1 MFETNNKII
10 IVDDKKEDLQTLAEV
25 FLNTGVGCKTILY
38 DSLYN
43 EQLKGVRIAFFD
55 INITNKAIDI
65 NQKEFNYKTDP
76 SLSSAFNDLAV
87 AIEGC
92 IHKDNGPFALI
103 FWSSNTNLIDNF
115 KEFVRDVEKGFSNM
129 TSPILIDCIDKNQF
143 TGKPEELLEK
153 LKSLFSGKSIE
164 LLLDFEHKS
173 SISSSQLINDFFS
186 LIPKNPNP
194 EDQIW
199 GNYKDFEGNFEKV
212 FSKIAVS
219 TLGYKYGKEN
229 PDKAILEA
237 LLPIQNHL
245 ILNQS
250 LVSSPWKTFLTSL
263 KGSPKYPSHFDEG
276 KLNTIF
282 HIENAVSEKDARG
295 AVIEI
300 DKTNNAILKSFGIID
315 VDQWIKKIIPFKSG
329 IEALEQETITSTQL
343 IAVELSAACD
353 FSNKKPR
360 INKYMLGILTPKIN
374 VEDDINHKI
383 RPESS
388 YHLGGCSFSQNGN
401 NFQIWLNLNF
411 VLGCSS
417 DDDRLGDLKFIL
429 KKEIMDMI
437 GNKYAGHVS
446 RIGITSF

>member
-55 INITNKAIDI
+55 INITNKVIDI
-65 NQKEFNYKTDP
+65 NQKEFDYKTDP

-87 AIEGC
+87 AIEAC
-92 IHKDNGPFALI
+92 IHIDNGPFALI
-103 FWSSNTNLIDNF
+103 FWSSNTILIDNF

-129 TSPILIDCIDKNQF
+129 TSPILIDCIDKNEF
-143 TGKPEELLEK
+143 TGKSSELLGK
-153 LKSLFSGKSIE
+153 LKKLFSGKSIE

-199 GNYKDFEGNFEKV
+199 GNYKDFEENFEKV

-219 TLGYKYGKEN
+219 TLGHKYGKEN

-250 LVSSPWKTFLTSL
+250 LVSLPWKTFLTSL
-263 KGSPKYPSHFDEG
+263 NGNPKYPTPFDEG

-282 HIENAVSEKDARG
+282 HIENAVGEKDIRG
-295 AVIEI
+295 AVIQI
-300 DKTNNAILKSFGIID
+300 DKTDEALLKTFGIID
-315 VDQWIKKIIPFKSG
+315 VEKWIKKIIPFKSG
-329 IEALEQETITSTQL
+329 NEALEQETIASTQL

-374 VEDDINHKI
+374 VEEHINKQ

-388 YHLGGCSFSQNGN
+388 YHVGGCSFNQNGN

-411 VLGCSS
+411 MLGCPS
-417 DDDRLGDLKFIL
+417 DDIRLGGIKFIL

-437 GNKYAGHVS
+437 GNKYASHVS